1 METAQQL
8 TQEVNKF
15 HSVIFYFLS
24 SSEMWS
30 GNCQS
35 ENLLLSPGPVNL
47 FWWLPFPTLWLVV
60 SSTIF
65 RIASNVVDSRTLYIK
80 ICYISVESI
89 YFGCPLFDS
98 MQLKMNKKSFYL
110 QTWHLSCYN
119 LIQKLIISQPFTHPI
134 TPTTR
139 EWGGK
144 SEKKLNLWVEI
155 RIF

>member
-47 FWWLPFPTLWLVV
+47 F
-60 SSTIF
+60 
-65 RIASNVVDSRTLYIK
+65 
-80 ICYISVESI
+80 
-89 YFGCPLFDS
+89 
-98 MQLKMNKKSFYL
+98 
-110 QTWHLSCYN
+110 
-119 LIQKLIISQPFTHPI
+119 
-134 TPTTR
+134 
-139 EWGGK
+139 
-144 SEKKLNLWVEI
+144 
-155 RIF
+155 